1 MNGQD
6 YTEENE
12 NTAFTFIGTG
22 SLFIYWPYI
31 IAALLVLL
39 ALLFLVLFV
48 SAELEKVSIPV
59 SENVPKPGRKERPSK
74 QHVLRD
80 DYGFY
85 RTRGYFQNRQGSP
98 SSGRGSIN
106 PAGSMLNDPQRR
118 SQRISNMG
126 RGSNYGY

>member
-48 SAELEKVSIPV
+48 SAELEKVSEPV
-59 SENVPKPGRKERPSK
+59 TEEAKRVGRREVRSK
-74 QHVLRD
+74 QHVPRGD
-80 DYGFY
+80 D
-85 RTRGYFQNRQGSP
+85 
-98 SSGRGSIN
+98 
-106 PAGSMLNDPQRR
+106 
-118 SQRISNMG
+118 
-126 RGSNYGY
+126 